1 MFKGIITAIVT
12 PFKSG
17 EVDWDAFAALI
28 ERQIAAG
35 IHGLVVSGT
44 TGESPTLSKEE
55 KKRLFQ
61 FAVERVKGRTALIA
75 GTGSNNTAD
84 SVEFSKWAANLK
96 VDGLLTVVPYYN
108 KPTQEGMY
116 QHFAAIAKAVT
127 PMPIVL
133 YNVPSRTVADLLPE
147 TIARLATISNVT
159 CVKEATGKMERIT
172 EILRLAPHL
181 SVLSGDDG
189 TFFDGMQN
197 GMRGVISV
205 ASNVFPKPMVELYN
219 HFVAGDRE
227 RAESLNGAL
236 AELYS
241 ILFCETS
248 PAPVKEA
255 ATYLGWMMNEVR
267 LPLVPISDANKLKLY
282 RVIESF
288 KVQFGA

>member
-17 EVDWDAFAALI
+17 EIDWDAFADLI

-116 QHFAAIAKAVT
+116 QHFTAIANAVT

-147 TIARLATISNVT
+147 TIARLATIPNVT
-159 CVKEATGKMERIT
+159 CVKEATGKMERVT

-219 HFVAGDRE
+219 HFVGGDRE

-236 AELYS
+236 AELFS

-255 ATYLGWMMNEVR
+255 AAYLGWMRNEVR
-267 LPLVPISDANKLKLY
+267 LPLVPISDANKPKLY
-282 RVIESF
+282 RVIESL
-288 KVQFGA
+288 KIQFGA